1 MSIYMLCLANS
12 YKLGG
17 RCIAGIQLKKTS
29 NGRWTV
35 VVNRDTK
42 TPKWVRP
49 ISKNPAGEIPNH
61 EAVGIDILSII
72 EVVNPD
78 PHPELSHSENI
89 YYDQLVKTGE
99 RCVIREDIL
108 DLLCDNCHGLIFGN
122 KGWALTLDAF
132 KAGGYSVMLIK
143 VENAEIYLD
152 TDKDKHKERIK
163 FVYKGNCYDFP
174 ITDPLFLD
182 RLKINPDLNSV
193 YKYLYLVISLGVEF
207 NGWHTKLA
215 ATIIDPTL

>member
-122 KGWALTLDAF
+122 KGRALTLDAF

-182 RLKINPDLNSV
+182 RLKINPDISVPLKWDELN
-193 YKYLYLVISLGVEF
+193 
-207 NGWHTKLA
+207 N
-215 ATIIDPTL
+215 